1 MQMDSKEHTQI
12 VRLVLGYLAGQLT
25 AGEQRQLD
33 DWVNRSDRNRAYFR
47 KWCDEGQQ
55 DRLLEKMAAY
65 DTTEGWKAVVRR
77 KNARKRRRWMVA
89 AASVMVLIG
98 ACGVMRHLQQS
109 SQVYP
114 VIVQKAGIQPGKRMA
129 RLLTASG
136 ESVSLDTLQQMELN
150 NLKVCREQGT
160 FVLQTN
166 GLADKKSA
174 PEYHCV
180 DVPDGGEFSIK
191 LPDGTSVF
199 LNAGSRLRFPEYFTP
214 GQERRIYLSGEAYFD
229 VARDT
234 ASPFLVCL
242 EHTTVKVLGTS
253 FNITAYPDE
262 GREVTTLLQGAVA
275 IEQAST
281 GKELA
286 LTPGQQGCY
295 DVTRQTLAR
304 QTVDVS
310 YYTSWKD
317 GVFAFYKQPL
327 GQVMQTLG
335 RWYLFEVHYADPSL
349 SSILYTGKI
358 ARHASIQEVLH
369 TFELMDEL
377 RFDIRGKKI
386 TVSRK

>member
-1 MQMDSKEHTQI
+1 MDSKEHTQI
-12 VRLVLGYLAGQLT
+12 VRLVLGYLAGQLS
-25 AGEQRQLD
+25 AEEQRQLD

-65 DTTEGWKAVVRR
+65 DTTEGWRAVVRR
-77 KNARKRRRWMVA
+77 KNARKRQRWMVA

-98 ACGVMRHLQQS
+98 AWGVLRYVQQS
-109 SQVYP
+109 SQDYP
-114 VIVQKAGIQPGKRMA
+114 GIVQERTIQPGKHIA

-136 ESVSLDTLQQMELN
+136 ETVNLDTLQQLELN

-166 GLADKKSA
+166 GRADKKLA

-214 GQERRIYLSGEAYFD
+214 GQERRIYFSGEAYFD

-242 EHTTVKVLGTS
+242 EHTTVKVQGTS

>member
-1 MQMDSKEHTQI
+1 MDSKEHTQI
-12 VRLVLGYLAGQLT
+12 VRLVLGYLAGQLS
-25 AGEQRQLD
+25 AEEQRQLD

-65 DTTEGWKAVVRR
+65 DTTEGWRAVVRR
-77 KNARKRRRWMVA
+77 KNARKRQRWMVA

-98 ACGVMRHLQQS
+98 AWGVLRYVQQS
-109 SQVYP
+109 SQDYP
-114 VIVQKAGIQPGKRMA
+114 GIVQERTIQPGKHMA

-136 ESVSLDTLQQMELN
+136 ETVNLDTLQQLELN

-166 GLADKKSA
+166 GRADKKLA

-214 GQERRIYLSGEAYFD
+214 GQERRIYFSGEAYFD

-335 RWYLFEVHYADPSL
+335 RWYLFKVHYVDPSL

-377 RFDIRGKKI
+377 RFDIRGKEI

>member
-1 MQMDSKEHTQI
+1 MDSKEHTQI
-12 VRLVLGYLAGQLT
+12 VRLVLGYLAGQLS
-25 AGEQRQLD
+25 AEEQRQLD
-33 DWVNRSDRNRAYFR
+33 DWVNRSDRNRAYFH

-55 DRLLEKMAAY
+55 DRLLEKIAAY
-65 DTTEGWKAVVRR
+65 NTTEGWQAVVGRR
-77 KNARKRRRWMVA
+77 KTRKHRRWMVA

-98 ACGVMRHLQQS
+98 GWGVLRYVQQAPQDHPGILQET
-109 SQVYP
+109 
-114 VIVQKAGIQPGKRMA
+114 AIQPGKRMA

-166 GLADKKSA
+166 GPTDKKSA

-214 GQERRIYLSGEAYFD
+214 GQERRIYFSGEAYFD

-253 FNITAYPDE
+253 FNITAYPEE
-262 GREVTTLLQGAVA
+262 GREVTTLLQGTVA

-327 GQVMQTLG
+327 GQVMQSLG

-377 RFDIRGKKI
+377 RFDVRGKEI